1 MIEVVRSW
9 RAGQT
14 DRQCNSH
21 GEMRNVH
28 IALVGKWQTGGDGT
42 TDIHVNLVV

>member
-1 MIEVVRSW
+1 MIKVVKSC

-21 GEMRNVH
+21 GEKRNVH
-28 IALVGKWQTGGDGT
+28 TVLFEKWQAGADGT
-42 TDIHVNLVV
+42 TDIYT